1 MDELAQSSDRSGTK
15 GVVMKQ
21 LQRISLAVLI
31 SSALTGGVFAN
42 GTADLVMDPADTWAP
57 EKAAVNKMAVRLA
70 ESIEA
75 QESEKTGIDLTAIGK
90 SYTADSLEA
99 LSETCYECI
108 CSE

>member
-1 MDELAQSSDRSGTK
+1 
-15 GVVMKQ
+15 MKQ

-99 LSETCYECI
+99 LSEKDFTIGQC
-108 CSE
+108 

>member
-1 MDELAQSSDRSGTK
+1 
-15 GVVMKQ
+15 MKQ

-57 EKAAVNKMAVRLA
+57 EKAAVVRLA

-75 QESEKTGIDLTAIGK
+75 QESEKPALT
-90 SYTADSLEA
+90 
-99 LSETCYECI
+99 
-108 CSE
+108 